1 MTDYGLL
8 AKQIVSLAEVD
19 AHWLPVLSNTSAL
32 LWDALDDINWVG
44 FYLVDPDTESGA
56 APGTAPSATPGVE
69 PSAAPGVEP
78 DAALGAE
85 PDVAPEA
92 EPDVAPSDHEPRT
105 PELRLGPFQGKVAC
119 VRIPFGRGVC
129 GTAAETKTS
138 QLVEDV
144 HQFPGHI
151 ACDSASNSEVVVPI
165 VKDNQVV
172 GVLDID
178 SPSVA
183 RFTQE
188 DLAGLEQVVKALESC
203 VNFSDF
209 C

>member
-19 AHWLPVLSNTSAL
+19 AHWLPVLSNAAAL

-44 FYLVDPDTESGA
+44 FYLVDPATVTGAVPGAGA
-56 APGTAPSATPGVE
+56 APSA
-69 PSAAPGVEP
+69 
-78 DAALGAE
+78 
-85 PDVAPEA
+85 
-92 EPDVAPSDHEPRT
+92 HELCT

-129 GTAAETKTS
+129 GTATATKTS

-165 VKDNQVV
+165 FKDGQVV

-178 SPSVA
+178 SPNVA
-183 RFTQE
+183 RFTQA

-203 VNFSDF
+203 ANFSDF

>member
-19 AHWLPVLSNTSAL
+19 AHWLPVLSNAAAL
-32 LWDALDDINWVG
+32 LWDALDDVNWVG
-44 FYLVDPDTESGA
+44 FYLVDPVTV
-56 APGTAPSATPGVE
+56 TGVE
-69 PSAAPGVEP
+69 LGAGSGVEP
-78 DAALGAE
+78 DAGSSA
-85 PDVAPEA
+85 D
-92 EPDVAPSDHEPRT
+92 PSAHELRT

-188 DLAGLEQVVKALESC
+188 DLTGLEQVVKALESC
-203 VNFSDF
+203 ANFSDF

>member
-19 AHWLPVLSNTSAL
+19 AHWLPVLSNAAAL
-32 LWDALDDINWVG
+32 LWDALDDINWAG
-44 FYLVDPDTESGA
+44 FYLVDPATVTDAGA
-56 APGTAPSATPGVE
+56 S
-69 PSAAPGVEP
+69 
-78 DAALGAE
+78 
-85 PDVAPEA
+85 
-92 EPDVAPSDHEPRT
+92 T

-129 GTAAETKTS
+129 GTAAATKTS

-165 VKDNQVV
+165 FKDGQVV

-178 SPSVA
+178 SPNVA

-203 VNFSDF
+203 TNFSAF

>member
-19 AHWLPVLSNTSAL
+19 AHWLPVLSNTAAL

-44 FYLVDPDTESGA
+44 FYLVDPVTVTGA
-56 APGTAPSATPGVE
+56 
-69 PSAAPGVEP
+69 EP
-78 DAALGAE
+78 DAAPDAE
-85 PDVAPEA
+85 PDAG
-92 EPDVAPSDHEPRT
+92 SGDHEPRA
-105 PELRLGPFQGKVAC
+105 PELRLGSFQGKVAC

-203 VNFSDF
+203 ANFSDF

>member
-1 MTDYGLL
+1 MIDYGLL

-19 AHWLPVLSNTSAL
+19 THWLPMLSNAAAL
-32 LWDALDDINWVG
+32 LWDALDDINWAG
-44 FYLVDPDTESGA
+44 FYLVDPVTVTRTEPDAGSGVE
-56 APGTAPSATPGVE
+56 PGASLEPDAGSGVEQDAAPSA
-69 PSAAPGVEP
+69 
-78 DAALGAE
+78 
-85 PDVAPEA
+85 
-92 EPDVAPSDHEPRT
+92 HEPRT

-129 GTAAETKTS
+129 GTAAATKTS

-188 DLAGLEQVVKALESC
+188 DLTGLEQVVKALEGC

>member
-19 AHWLPVLSNTSAL
+19 THWLPVLSNAAAL
-32 LWDALDDINWVG
+32 LWDALDDINWAG
-44 FYLVDPDTESGA
+44 FYLVDPVTV
-56 APGTAPSATPGVE
+56 T
-69 PSAAPGVEP
+69 GVEP
-78 DAALGAE
+78 DAGSLGE
-85 PDVAPEA
+85 PDAS
-92 EPDVAPSDHEPRT
+92 PSDHEPCT

-165 VKDNQVV
+165 FKDGQVV

-188 DLAGLEQVVKALESC
+188 DLTGLEQVVKALESC
-203 VNFSDF
+203 ANFSDF